1 MFVELM
7 QALFSVMPETA
18 QQPMTDFRR
27 LCLEAEESKELDAA
41 PNNMDD
47 GQQPGDPY
55 AGEIKRL
62 GTEYGPLIEGQHLTV
77 QLQDLLAL
85 VPRARRRILLK
96 DNTSRFN
103 YKICW
108 DCSPGQEGESM
119 PITVWSRNWPTE
131 V

>member
-1 MFVELM
+1 MIQLL
-7 QALFSVMPETA
+7 QALFSVMPETV

-55 AGEIKRL
+55 AGDIKRL

-77 QLQDLLAL
+77 QLQDLLAII
-85 VPRARRRILLK
+85 PRARRRIDAYNGLVKELANRGVTLTIK
-96 DNTSRFN
+96 SR
-103 YKICW
+103 K
-108 DCSPGQEGESM
+108 
-119 PITVWSRNWPTE
+119 TK
-131 V
+131 